1 MQLHGKQFIGSKTSA
16 EGGETFRGFDPSAGR
31 DLEPV
36 YHEATDGEV
45 DRAMRLAE
53 TAFEGYRRKTPQER
67 ARFLVA
73 MGEEIDAIGDALVE
87 RAAAETGLPADP
99 RLKGE
104 RARTVNQLKMF
115 ANLLEEGSW
124 VDARIDRAMPDR
136 KPLPRADI
144 RRMLMPMGPVVAFAA
159 SNFPLAIS
167 VAGNDTASGL
177 AAGCPVVVKA
187 HPAHPGTSELVAA
200 AIVRAAERTGMPEG
214 VFSLLHGRGHAL
226 GLALV
231 RHPATKAV
239 GFTGSLRAGRAL
251 HDAGSTRQVPIPV
264 YAEMG
269 SVNPVFVLP
278 GALAERGQKIAE
290 GLKASVTL
298 GVGQFCT
305 CPGLVLGME
314 SEPMRQFADQAASL
328 IGGSPTGTMLY
339 KGLGDAYNQGVERF
353 ARVPGVRVAG
363 RSAQPAGGQGVR
375 GPAVV
380 FSTDAE
386 TFLKHDNLHEELFG
400 PSTMVVT
407 GRSKEDLLR
416 IARGL
421 EGQLSATIHGT
432 PQDFEQYRDLI
443 EILQEKVGRLVFNG
457 FPTGIEPC
465 QAIHHGGPYPATSD
479 GRTTGIGTAAIERW
493 VRPICYQD
501 SPQFLLPP
509 ELQDPNPRNI
519 WRLVDG
525 VRTREPVQPAKA
537 QA

>member
-1 MQLHGKQFIGSKTSA
+1 MQLHGKHFIGSQTSA

-31 DLEPV
+31 DLDPV
-36 YHEATDGEV
+36 YHEASAGEV

-53 TAFEGYRRKTPQER
+53 AAFEGYRRKTPQER

-73 MGEEIDAIGDALVE
+73 IGEEIDAVGDALVE

-115 ANLLEEGSW
+115 ANLLEEGAW
-124 VDARIDRAMPDR
+124 VDARIDRAIPDR
-136 KPLPRADI
+136 KPLPKPDM
-144 RRMLMPMGPVVAFAA
+144 RRMLIPVGPVVAFAA

-177 AAGCPVVVKA
+177 AAGGPVVLKA
-187 HPAHPGTSELVAA
+187 PPAPPGTSEMVAA
-200 AIVRAAERTGMPEG
+200 AVVRAAQRTGMPEG
-214 VFSLLHGRGHAL
+214 VFSLLHGRGHAV
-226 GLALV
+226 GMALV

-251 HDAGSTRQVPIPV
+251 HDAGSTRPVPIPV
-264 YAEMG
+264 YSEMG

-305 CPGLVLGME
+305 CPGLVLGLE
-314 SEPMRQFADQAASL
+314 SEPMRQFTDQAASL
-328 IGGSPTGTMLY
+328 IGGAPAGTMLY
-339 KGLGDAYNQGVERF
+339 KGIGDAYQQGMERF

-363 RSAQPAGGQGVR
+363 RSAQPGAGQGVR

-386 TFLKHDNLHEELFG
+386 TFLKNQELHEELFG

-416 IARGL
+416 VAHSL
-421 EGQLSATIHGT
+421 EGQLTATIHGT
-432 PQDFEQYRDLI
+432 PQDFEQYRDLVDV
-443 EILQEKVGRLVFNG
+443 LLEKVGRLVFNG
-457 FPTGIEPC
+457 YPTGIEPC
-465 QAIHHGGPYPATSD
+465 PSVHHGGPYPATSD
-479 GRTTGIGTAAIERW
+479 GRTTSIGTAAIERW

-501 SPQFLLPP
+501 SPQSLLPA
-509 ELQDPNPRNI
+509 ELQDANPRGV

-525 VRTREPVQPAKA
+525 VRTREAV
-537 QA
+537 